1 MSHPNSEHSQ
11 TGTKG
16 RKSTARPSVRPKT
29 KARTPKKVEIPAVE
43 SSNLPPRKKKSEVLV
58 LKHYRLRNVD
68 VNQTEAVVVQRGA
81 DPNDVVR
88 KQYERGVNVDTAL
101 GAPGEDGLFGLY
113 PGRRLAEL
121 LQQDTNGLISFALNQ
136 GVVPTIIQE
145 YRGIIQ
151 GLNDTLQG
159 LRSQLTA
166 LPIAPSSEFSTTGL
180 QLQQQHEFA
189 VTEVADEAEDVLGMF
204 FGDENTDGAG
214 EAQSFSTS

>member
-1 MSHPNSEHSQ
+1 MTHSNSEQPSPS
-11 TGTKG
+11 TKG
-16 RKSTARPSVRPKT
+16 RKLTARPLARQKT
-29 KARTPKKVEIPAVE
+29 SARTKKVETPAVE
-43 SSNLPPRKKKSEVLV
+43 NANRPPVKKKSEVLV

-68 VNQTEAVVVQRGA
+68 VKQTEAVVAQRGA
-81 DPNDVVR
+81 DTNDVVR

-121 LQQDTNGLISFALNQ
+121 LRQDTDGLISFSLNQ
-136 GVVPTIIQE
+136 GVVPAIIQE

-166 LPIAPSSEFSTTGL
+166 HPIAPSGEYSTTGSPS
-180 QLQQQHEFA
+180 QRQQEYA
-189 VTEVADEAEDVLGMF
+189 VTEVADEADSVLDMF
-204 FGDENTDGAG
+204 FGGGSTDG
-214 EAQSFSTS
+214 